1 MAVLVRCPCSSCRY
15 PKRVESLDYD
25 TRVGFNVFACHNCGV
40 WFYAWR
46 NKDGTVGT
54 HEVSPAD
61 GVRQLTRLV
70 S

>member
-15 PKRVESLDYD
+15 PKRVETLDYSP
-25 TRVGFNVFACHNCGV
+25 RIGANVFACHNCGV

-46 NKDGTVGT
+46 DEAGVPVTY
-54 HEVSPAD
+54 EVSPAD